1 MSIFPYFAIYNASQ
15 KRRKIICRITNLH
28 ENVSCLVYQCQK
40 VAMTNG
46 TEQKK
51 RCCFFD
57 KNPFYHPTIFWYRH
71 TNRQWIYFS
80 DFCDLTKYFSLQKFF
95 LNYFIAINSLILL
108 STYLNSVIL
117 PFFVVREL
125 FLLWDLSYCQ

>member
-1 MSIFPYFAIYNASQ
+1 M
-15 KRRKIICRITNLH
+15 
-28 ENVSCLVYQCQK
+28 YQCQK

-51 RCCFFD
+51 DTAFLAKIPSTIPQFFD
-57 KNPFYHPTIFWYRH
+57 TDIPTDNEFF
-71 TNRQWIYFS
+71 FS

-117 PFFVVREL
+117 PFFVVQEL
-125 FLLWDLSYCQ
+125 FLL